1 MYDQKPIAALENA
14 WAADPRWQ
22 RIRRSYTAEDV
33 VRLRGSIQV
42 EHTLARMGADK
53 LWRLLHT
60 VPFLRALGALTGNQA
75 IQQVQAGLKAIYVS
89 GWQIAGDAN
98 TAGHVYPDHSLYP
111 ADGAPS
117 LIRRINNALMRAD
130 QIQHME
136 GRNDID
142 WFAPIV
148 ADAEAGFGGTLNTFE
163 LVKAMIEA
171 GAAEVHLSGTELAIA
186 HAVAFAPYADMLWCE
201 TSTPDL
207 GVAREFAQ
215 GVHAQYPGKLLAY
228 NCSPSFNWK
237 RHLDDALIG
246 SFQEKLA
253 EMGYKFQFIT
263 LAGFHALNTSMFHLA
278 RAYRDEGRAAYAR
291 LQEQEFQLE
300 RDYGYKAVKHRSFV
314 GAGYFDEVQMAVS
327 GGQVSTAALKG
338 STEEKQFQVAASP
351 E

>member
-171 GAAEVHLSGTELAIA
+171 GAAGVHLSGTELAIA

-228 NCSPSFNWK
+228 NCLRWTPKS
-237 RHLDDALIG
+237 RHNL
-246 SFQEKLA
+246 
-253 EMGYKFQFIT
+253 
-263 LAGFHALNTSMFHLA
+263 
-278 RAYRDEGRAAYAR
+278 
-291 LQEQEFQLE
+291 
-300 RDYGYKAVKHRSFV
+300 VK
-314 GAGYFDEVQMAVS
+314 
-327 GGQVSTAALKG
+327 K
-338 STEEKQFQVAASP
+338 
-351 E
+351 